1 MLTRQTH
8 IAHPTEL
15 VSFDWAIKNILRDK
29 ANYDVLEGFL
39 STLLE
44 KDIKILSLLESESN
58 QEDQSDKFNRVD
70 LLVEDETGEIYIIEV
85 QAGWERYYLQRLL
98 YGSSKL
104 IVDRM
109 RLGDSFSQVKKVI
122 SISVLYFLLGEGE
135 NDYLYKGTN
144 EFYGLN
150 TKERLH
156 LKPKKRRAVV
166 GREIEAGKNVFPE
179 YYLIEVERFHNIIN
193 SGIDE
198 WVYFFKN
205 SEVRSDFRS
214 KNIQAAAE
222 KLDLLKM
229 SATERRAYEKYL
241 TNRASEKDMIESA
254 YDEGVEKGIKK
265 GIEKGVEQGVEK
277 GKVEVAVNMLR
288 MGLLTVEQIAQA
300 TGLSEDE
307 VRKLSEE
314 VRQFNWLLPITI

>member
-1 MLTRQTH
+1 MNKPRT
-8 IAHPTEL
+8 L

-44 KDIKILSLLESESN
+44 RDLRILSLLESESN

-70 LLVEDETGEIYIIEV
+70 LSVEDEAGDIYVIEV

-104 IVDRM
+104 IVDHLN
-109 RLGDSFSQVKKVI
+109 LGDSFAKVKKVI
-122 SISVLYFLLGEGE
+122 SVSILYFLLGEGE
-135 NDYLYKGTN
+135 SDYIYKGSTD
-144 EFYGLN
+144 FYGLN
-150 TKERLH
+150 TQERLH
-156 LKPKKRRAVV
+156 LKPRKRRAVV
-166 GREIEAGKNVFPE
+166 GREIETGRNVFPE
-179 YYLIEVERFHNIIN
+179 YYLIETERFHDIIK

-205 SEVRSDFRS
+205 SEVKPDFHS

-229 SATERRAYEKYL
+229 PEQERQAYEKYL
-241 TNRASEKDMIESA
+241 INRASEKDMIESA
-254 YDEGVEKGIKK
+254 YDEGIEKGLAR
-265 GIEKGVEQGVEK
+265 GLEKGVEK
-277 GKVEVAVNMLR
+277 GRVEVALNMLR
-288 MGLLTVEQIAQA
+288 TGLLTTDQIAQV
-300 TGLSEDE
+300 TGSLQKKSENLPKNPDE
-307 VRKLSEE
+307 NIRMRSMD
-314 VRQFNWLLPITI
+314 TI

>member
-1 MLTRQTH
+1 MSETRT
-8 IAHPTEL
+8 L

-44 KDIKILSLLESESN
+44 KDIRILSLLESESN
-58 QEDQSDKFNRVD
+58 QEDASDKFNRVD
-70 LLVEDETGEIYIIEV
+70 LSVEDETGEIYVIEV

-109 RLGDSFSQVKKVI
+109 RLGDSFAQVKKVI
-122 SISVLYFLLGEGE
+122 SVSILYFLLGEGE
-135 NDYLYKGTN
+135 NDYIYKGTN

-150 TKERLH
+150 TQEKLC
-156 LKPKKRRAVV
+156 LKSRKRRAVV
-166 GREIEAGKNVFPE
+166 GREIDAGKNVFPE

-193 SGIDE
+193 TGIDE

-229 SATERRAYEKYL
+229 SATERRAYDKYL
-241 TNRASEKDMIESA
+241 VNRASEKDMIESA
-254 YDEGVEKGIKK
+254 YDEG
-265 GIEKGVEQGVEK
+265 IEKGMERGRVN
-277 GKVEVAVNMLR
+277 VAVNMLR

-300 TGLSEDE
+300 TGFPDE
-307 VRKLSEE
+307 EIRKLSED
-314 VRQFNWLLPITI
+314 V

>member
-1 MLTRQTH
+1 MSETRT
-8 IAHPTEL
+8 L

-44 KDIKILSLLESESN
+44 KDITILSLLESESN
-58 QEDQSDKFNRVD
+58 QEDASDKFNRVD
-70 LLVEDETGEIYIIEV
+70 LSVEDETGEIYIIEV

-109 RLGDSFSQVKKVI
+109 RLGDSFAKVKKVI
-122 SISVLYFLLGEGE
+122 SVSILYFLLGEGE
-135 NDYLYKGTN
+135 NDYIYKGTN
-144 EFYGLN
+144 EFYGMN
-150 TKERLH
+150 TQERLH
-156 LKPKKRRAVV
+156 LKPRKRRAVV
-166 GREIEAGKNVFPE
+166 GREIDAGKNIFPE

-205 SEVRSDFRS
+205 SEVRSDFHS

-254 YDEGVEKGIKK
+254 YDEGVEKGIEKGIKK

-300 TGLSEDE
+300 TGLSEE
-307 VRKLSEE
+307 AIKNISKNEGLSTE
-314 VRQFNWLLPITI
+314 

>member
-1 MLTRQTH
+1 MSETRT
-8 IAHPTEL
+8 L

-44 KDIKILSLLESESN
+44 KEIRILSLLESESN
-58 QEDQSDKFNRVD
+58 QDDASDKFNRVD
-70 LLVEDETGEIYIIEV
+70 LSVENEAGEIYVIEV

-104 IVDRM
+104 IVDHM
-109 RLGDSFSQVKKVI
+109 QLGDSFAKVKKVI
-122 SISVLYFLLGEGE
+122 SVSILYFLLGEGE
-135 NDYLYKGTN
+135 NDYLYKGLTD
-144 EFYGLN
+144 FYGLN

-156 LKPKKRRAVV
+156 LKPRKRRAVV
-166 GREIEAGKNVFPE
+166 GREIDAGRNVFPE

-205 SEVRSDFRS
+205 SQVKSNFTS

-229 SATERRAYEKYL
+229 PEKQRRAYEKYL
-241 TNRASEKDMIESA
+241 INKASEKDMIESA
-254 YDEGVEKGIKK
+254 YER
-265 GIEKGVEQGVEK
+265 GVEQGVERGIARGLEK
-277 GKVEVAVNMLR
+277 GVKQGEKKGRAEGKREVAIK
-288 MGLLTVEQIAQA
+288 LLASRRLDLGAIAEI
-300 TGLSEDE
+300 TGLS
-307 VRKLSEE
+307 VEE
-314 VRQFNWLLPITI
+314 LQGLEQGYSLIKQ

>member
-1 MLTRQTH
+1 MNEKRT
-8 IAHPTEL
+8 L

-44 KDIKILSLLESESN
+44 RDIRILSLLESESN
-58 QEDQSDKFNRVD
+58 QEDASDKFNRVD
-70 LLVEDETGEIYIIEV
+70 LSVEDDAGEIYVIEV

-98 YGSSKL
+98 CGSSKL

-109 RLGDSFSQVKKVI
+109 QLGDSFAKVKKI
-122 SISVLYFLLGEGE
+122 ISVSILYFLLGEGE
-135 NDYLYKGTN
+135 NDYLYKGTTD
-144 EFYGLN
+144 FYGLN
-150 TKERLH
+150 TREKLH
-156 LKPKKRRAVV
+156 LKPRKRRAVL
-166 GREIEAGKNVFPE
+166 GREIDAGRNVFPE

-205 SEVRSDFRS
+205 SEVRPDFQS

-229 SATERRAYEKYL
+229 PEKERRAYEKYL
-241 TNRASEKDMIESA
+241 VNRASEKDMIESA
-254 YDEGVEKGIKK
+254 YDEG
-265 GIEKGVEQGVEK
+265 IEKGK
-277 GKVEVAVNMLR
+277 FEVAANMLR
-288 MGLLTVEQIAQA
+288 MGLLTADQIAQA
-300 TGLSEDE
+300 TGLSADE
-307 VRKLSEE
+307 IR
-314 VRQFNWLLPITI
+314 RLPSD

>member
-1 MLTRQTH
+1 MSETRT
-8 IAHPTEL
+8 L

-58 QEDQSDKFNRVD
+58 QEDESDKFNRVD
-70 LLVEDETGEIYIIEV
+70 LSVEDETGEIYIIEV

-109 RLGDSFSQVKKVI
+109 RLGDSFAKVKKVI
-122 SISVLYFLLGEGE
+122 SVSILYFLLGEGE

-156 LKPKKRRAVV
+156 LKPRKRRAVV
-166 GREIEAGKNVFPE
+166 GREIDAGKNVFPE

-229 SATERRAYEKYL
+229 SATERRTYEKYL
-241 TNRASEKDMIESA
+241 VNRASEKDMIESA
-254 YDEGVEKGIKK
+254 YDEG
-265 GIEKGVEQGVEK
+265 IEKGVEKGVEK
-277 GKVEVAVNMLR
+277 GRAEVAVNMLR
-288 MGLLTVEQIAQA
+288 MGLLTIEQIAQA

-307 VRKLSEE
+307 IRTLSPDEG
-314 VRQFNWLLPITI
+314 LKM

>member
-1 MLTRQTH
+1 MSEART
-8 IAHPTEL
+8 L

-39 STLLE
+39 GTLLD
-44 KDIKILSLLESESN
+44 KDIRIMSLLESESN
-58 QEDQSDKFNRVD
+58 QDNASDKFNRVD
-70 LLVEDETGEIYIIEV
+70 LSVEDEDGEIYVIEV

-104 IVDRM
+104 IVDHLK
-109 RLGDSFSQVKKVI
+109 LGESFGKVKKVI
-122 SISVLYFLLGEGE
+122 SISILYFLLGEGE

-144 EFYGLN
+144 EFFGLN

-156 LKPKKRRAVV
+156 LKPGKRRAVV
-166 GREIEAGKNVFPE
+166 GREIEAGANVFPE

-222 KLDLLKM
+222 KLDLLRMPEK
-229 SATERRAYEKYL
+229 ERRAYEKYL
-241 TNRASEKDMIESA
+241 YNRASEKDMIESA
-254 YDEGVEKGIKK
+254 YDEGIDEGIEKGIKK
-265 GIEKGVEQGVEK
+265 GIEQGLEK
-277 GKVEVAVNMLR
+277 ARAEVAVNMVR
-288 MGLLTVEQIAQA
+288 MGLLTVDQIAEA
-300 TGLSEDE
+300 TGLSRDE
-307 VRKLSEE
+307 IRKISEGE
-314 VRQFNWLLPITI
+314 LNINTGDRC

>member
-1 MLTRQTH
+1 MSETRT
-8 IAHPTEL
+8 L

-39 STLLE
+39 STLLK
-44 KDIKILSLLESESN
+44 KDIRILALLESESN
-58 QEDQSDKFNRVD
+58 QEDASDKFNRVD
-70 LLVEDETGEIYIIEV
+70 LSVEDETGEIYIIEV

-109 RLGDSFSQVKKVI
+109 RLGDSFAKVKKVI
-122 SISVLYFLLGEGE
+122 SVSILYFLLGEGE
-135 NDYLYKGTN
+135 NDYLYKGTTD
-144 EFYGLN
+144 FYGIN
-150 TKERLH
+150 TRERLR
-156 LKPKKRRAVV
+156 LKPRKRSAVV
-166 GREIEAGKNVFPE
+166 GHEIDAGRNVFPE

-229 SATERRAYEKYL
+229 SGEERRVYEKYL
-241 TNRASEKDMIESA
+241 VNRASEKDMIESA
-254 YDEGVEKGIKK
+254 YGE
-265 GIEKGVEQGVEK
+265 GIEKGIEQGIER
-277 GKVEVAVNMLR
+277 GRSDVAVNMLR

-300 TGLSEDE
+300 TGISEDE
-307 VRKLSEE
+307 VRKLSEDE
-314 VRQFNWLLPITI
+314 